1 MDDKQI
7 EQKTT
12 GKVLPLKQAKPVE
25 IRPVNVF
32 EIYHVCVQMTD
43 GRTDFANVLA
53 IDPSHFISQWVGRID
68 RPDYVLFGAFAGDQ
82 LVGNLGGW
90 LSLFPHSA
98 IPVGYTLHLLASD
111 QYPEVAEKLINS
123 FRSWVKERG
132 GKYVVVHFVHGAQG
146 SGYEALYKK
155 MNFVLFETQLIKEA

>member
-12 GKVLPLKQAKPVE
+12 GKVLPLKQDKPVE
-25 IRPVNVF
+25 IRPVNVL
-32 EIYHVCVQMTD
+32 EVYQVCVQMVD
-43 GRTDFANVLA
+43 GRTDFNNVLA
-53 IDPSHFISQWVGRID
+53 IDAGRFISEWVGRIG
-68 RPDYVLFGAFAGDQ
+68 RPDYVLLGAFHEGK
-82 LVGNLGGW
+82 LIGNLGGM
-90 LSLFPHSA
+90 LTLPPHSVT
-98 IPVGYTLHLLASD
+98 PVGYTLDLFVSD